1 MTVMSEGLLLNSNY
15 SILKW
20 VARRVV
26 SFAAGR
32 LEARH
37 ATLFPTKEPSHA
49 KSVSNS
55 FQANI

>member
-15 SILKW
+15 IKM
-20 VARRVV
+20 
-26 SFAAGR
+26 GR
-32 LEARH
+32 QKGSLLRSRFKARH
-37 ATLFPTKEPSHA
+37 ATLLPTKEPSQA